1 MAASVDYKEKRFKQ
15 ITKPKV
21 KSETDDEWVKLKM
34 REWVTAVA
42 SNNQIQAN
50 LRVSEILLI
59 MDNNHKS

>member
-15 ITKPKV
+15 ITKPPKV

-42 SNNQIQAN
+42 SNNQTQVN

-59 MDNNHKS
+59 MDNHKS

>member
-42 SNNQIQAN
+42 SNNQTQVN

-59 MDNNHKS
+59 MDNHKS

>member
-15 ITKPKV
+15 ITKPAKV

-42 SNNQIQAN
+42 SNNQTQAN

-59 MDNNHKS
+59 MDNHKS